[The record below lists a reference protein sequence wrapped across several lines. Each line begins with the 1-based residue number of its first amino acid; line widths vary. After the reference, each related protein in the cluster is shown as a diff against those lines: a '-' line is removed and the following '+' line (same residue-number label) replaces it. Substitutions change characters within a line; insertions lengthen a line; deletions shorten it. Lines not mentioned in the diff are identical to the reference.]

1 MGGQV
6 ETSTQTPTHA
16 FAAKVFRE
24 LAVVGFIVL
33 MMMAIWILIDVCSSI
48 FKWGLP
54 GMVDWVEVLNV
65 IAIALPLPYVTLQR
79 KHISMTLIHEHL
91 SVKGRFVLDLVT
103 MIVTFLFAAIL
114 AWRLSVEALYSL
126 MILERNDVGMTVYWF
141 PSKIGLAFG
150 FIMTALALM
159 IQITGAISKSTGKKG

>member
-1 MGGQV
+1 M
-6 ETSTQTPTHA
+6 ETATQTLTQP

-33 MMMAIWILIDVCSSI
+33 MMMAIWILVDVCSSI

-65 IAIALPLPYVTLQR
+65 IAIALPLPYVTLQG
-79 KHISMTLIHEHL
+79 KHISMTLIHGRL
-91 SVKGRFVLDLVT
+91 SAKGRSVLDLVT
-103 MIVTFLFAAIL
+103 MIVTFLFAAIV

-126 MILERNDVGMTVYWF
+126 MILERNDVGMVVYWF
-141 PSKIGLAFG
+141 SSKLVRFRLHSDG
-150 FIMTALALM
+150 FSSYDPNHR
-159 IQITGAISKSTGKKG
+159 GNP

>member
-1 MGGQV
+1 M
-6 ETSTQTPTHA
+6 ETATQTPTHA

-24 LAVVGFIVL
+24 LAVVGFVVL

-65 IAIALPLPYVTLQR
+65 IAVALPLPYVTLQG
-79 KHISMTLIHEHL
+79 KHISMTLVHEHL
-91 SVKGRFVLDLVT
+91 SRKGRFVLDLVT
-103 MIVTFLFAAIL
+103 MVVVFLFTAIV

-126 MILERNDVGMTVYWF
+126 MMLERNDVGMVVYWF
-141 PSKIGLAFG
+141 PSKIGLALG

>member
-1 MGGQV
+1 M
-6 ETSTQTPTHA
+6 ETTTQSPTHA

-24 LAVVGFIVL
+24 FAVVGFIVL
-33 MMMAIWILIDVCSSI
+33 MVMAIWILIDVCSSI

-65 IAIALPLPYVTLQR
+65 IAIALPLPYVTLQG
-79 KHISMTLIHEHL
+79 KHIRMTLIHEHL
-91 SVKGRFVLDLVT
+91 SPKGKFVLDLVT
-103 MIVTFLFAAIL
+103 MVVVFLFTAVM

-126 MILERNDVGMTVYWF
+126 MILERNDVGMVVYWF

-159 IQITGAISKSTGKKG
+159 IQITGTVSKSTGKKG

>member
-1 MGGQV
+1 M
-6 ETSTQTPTHA
+6 ETTTQSPTHA

-24 LAVVGFIVL
+24 FAVVGFIVL
-33 MMMAIWILIDVCSSI
+33 MVMAIWILIDVCSSI

-65 IAIALPLPYVTLQR
+65 IAIALPLPYVTLQG

-91 SVKGRFVLDLVT
+91 SPKGKFFLDLVT
-103 MIVTFLFAAIL
+103 MVVVFLFTAVM

-126 MILERNDVGMTVYWF
+126 MILERNDVGMVVYWF

-150 FIMTALALM
+150 FVMTALALM
-159 IQITGAISKSTGKKG
+159 IQITGAVRKGAEKKG